1 MAANIMTIKNQLE
14 DKIGSRITLIA
25 QSGRKKQSQRS
36 GILAETYPSVF
47 VVDLDQDE
55 NAFDRVSY
63 SYRDI
68 LTNSIEVLF
77 TEDEDLIV

>member
-1 MAANIMTIKNQLE
+1 MAANIITIKNQLE

-36 GILAETYPSVF
+36 GVLAETYPSVF

>member
-14 DKIGSRITLIA
+14 NKIGSRITLIA

-36 GILAETYPSVF
+36 GVLAETYPSVF